1 MEIEKYLSKEV
12 QNIINFCKS
21 KEDIYEISSENFIYS
36 AIEMGDNMLYKC
48 LNTFIN
54 SFMLDEIHVELIK
67 MDKTS
72 SNGFI
77 KKHDENIKI
86 SKALNAYIVGTI
98 KDLKRLINSSD
109 ILLTILKNEDDR
121 VTKLFNK
128 YGLNYE
134 IFNNKKKE
142 LNDILFKIEE
152 NKSDLNK
159 PLIVNS
165 VNTKNNSKTS
175 IIPYSVCLNDNKDLI
190 NTEIFGRDEEINDI
204 LDSLSLRKNNK
215 VILVGDSGVG
225 KTSIVE
231 FLVNRIEHNS
241 IPIEFRGKKV
251 YKIDVSLLISGT
263 YARGILETKVNDL
276 IEKVKKNKD
285 IILFIDDVDDLFL
298 GDNNNVDN
306 IFILTQLL
314 KEVDIPLILVSSYK
328 GYKKISDSNLNNF
341 KNVKKVIID
350 DIDKEKCYDILNNR
364 KKIYEDFHKVI
375 YDESIIKKCVDL
387 SEHYIVDKK
396 LPSSALSILDELGS
410 YKKNNNDIMKDIKS
424 LSEKLNFLEN
434 QIEQETLNDS
444 ECDLS
449 ELDEEKKILR
459 NQLSIL
465 EGKIRDEKLIVTLD
479 DLYCVISKSSKVP
492 ISNIKTGDMNDLVN
506 IDKKLKN
513 IVIGQDEAIEVV
525 SSSIKSNKIG
535 LHKKNHTIGNFLF
548 IGPSGTGKTLL
559 AKTLAKEIFGNE
571 KYLVRFDMSEYS
583 DKTSITKLI
592 GTGAGYIGYNNG
604 GLLTEAVKNKKYCV
618 LLLDEIEKADD
629 EIYNLFL
636 QVLDEGYLVDN
647 KGEKVDFRNTLIIL
661 TSNIGTRKANNYKSL
676 GFINRNDNTI
686 KKDIIEKE
694 LKNKFQPEFINRL
707 DNIIYFN
714 YLNND
719 DIKKI
724 IELELNYFRNELQDI
739 GFDID
744 YGIEKEKVINFLF
757 NSINEDINY
766 GARPI
771 KRVISEKLENKITD
785 IILNNSL
792 EKEHTF
798 YVFFDEKN
806 NFNIK

>member
-1 MEIEKYLSKEV
+1 MEIEKYLSKDI
-12 QNIINFCKS
+12 QNIIDFCKT
-21 KEDIYEISSENFIYS
+21 KEDIYEVSTENFIYS

-72 SNGFI
+72 SDGFI
-77 KKHDENIKI
+77 KKRDNGNIKI
-86 SKALNAYIVGTI
+86 SKGLNAYIVGTI
-98 KDLKRLINSSD
+98 RTFKGLINSSD
-109 ILLTILKNEDDR
+109 ILLTIFKNEEDR
-121 VTKLFNK
+121 ITKLFNK

-134 IFNNKKKE
+134 VFNSKKKE
-142 LNDILFKIEE
+142 LNNILFKIDD
-152 NKSDLNK
+152 KIDFNK
-159 PLIVNS
+159 PLVVNS
-165 VNTKNNSKTS
+165 VDSKKDTKAFS
-175 IIPYSVCLNDNKDLI
+175 IPYSVCLNDNKDLV
-190 NTEIFGRDEEINDI
+190 NDEIIGREDEINDI
-204 LDSLSLRKNNK
+204 LNSLSLKRNNK

-225 KTSIVE
+225 KTGIVGL
-231 FLVNRIEHNS
+231 LVKKIEHNS
-241 IPIEFRGKKV
+241 VPIEFRGKKI
-251 YKIDVSLLISGT
+251 YKIDVPLLIAGT

-285 IILFIDDVDDLFL
+285 IILYIDDIDDLFL
-298 GDNNNVDN
+298 TDSNVDN
-306 IFILTQLL
+306 VFILTQLL
-314 KEVDIPLILVSSYK
+314 KEDSIPLILISSYK
-328 GYKKISDSNLNNF
+328 GYKKISDYNLNNF

-350 DIDKEKCYDILNNR
+350 DISKEKCYDILNKK

-387 SEHYIVDKK
+387 TERYISDKK
-396 LPSSALSILDELGS
+396 LPSSVLSILDELGS
-410 YKKNNNDIMKDIKS
+410 YKKNNNDIMLDIKIISES
-424 LSEKLNFLEN
+424 LNSIENEIEEITVNGVEGDLNYLEDKK
-434 QIEQETLNDS
+434 ND
-444 ECDLS
+444 
-449 ELDEEKKILR
+449 LR
-459 NQLSIL
+459 TKLSIL
-465 EGKIRDEKLIVTLD
+465 EGKIRDEKLIVTMD
-479 DLYCVISKSSKVP
+479 DLYYVISKSSKVP
-492 ISNIKTGDMNDLVN
+492 ICNIRSSEMNNLVSIN
-506 IDKKLKN
+506 ERLKD
-513 IVIGQDEAIEVV
+513 IVIGQEEAIDVV
-525 SSSIKSNKIG
+525 SNSIKRNKIG
-535 LHKKNHTIGNFLF
+535 LHNKKRTIGNFLF

-559 AKTLAKEIFGNE
+559 AKTLAKEIFGDE

-592 GTGAGYIGYNNG
+592 GTGAGYVGYNNG
-604 GLLTEAVKNKKYCV
+604 GLLTEAVKNRKYCV

-629 EIYNLFL
+629 EIYNIFL

-661 TSNIGTRKANNYKSL
+661 TSNIGTKKANDYKSM
-676 GFINRNDNTI
+676 GFITQNNDTI

-707 DNIIYFN
+707 DNIVYFN
-714 YLNND
+714 YLNSDN
-719 DIKKI
+719 IKKI

-744 YGIEKEKVINFLF
+744 YGVEKEKVINFLF

-771 KRVISEKLENKITD
+771 KRVISEKLENRITD